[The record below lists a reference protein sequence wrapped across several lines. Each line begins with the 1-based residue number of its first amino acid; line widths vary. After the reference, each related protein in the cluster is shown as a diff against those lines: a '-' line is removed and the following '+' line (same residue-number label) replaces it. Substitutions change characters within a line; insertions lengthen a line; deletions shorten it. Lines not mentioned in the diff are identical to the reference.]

1 MYQQNSNRKKK
12 SMHFPAVMFFGL
24 IITCVVV
31 IVAVSGKNLLHKGDD
46 LLQGKDS
53 GTTLAAEPETSGAYT
68 DSNTNK
74 SSDSTGYN
82 SNIDKSQ

>member
-1 MYQQNSNRKKK
+1 MYQQNNNRKKK

-53 GTTLAAEPETSGAYT
+53 GTTLAEIGRASCRERVFGLV
-68 DSNTNK
+68 
-74 SSDSTGYN
+74 
-82 SNIDKSQ
+82 

>member
-46 LLQGKDS
+46 LLQAKDS
-53 GTTLAAEPETSGAYT
+53 GT
-68 DSNTNK
+68 
-74 SSDSTGYN
+74 
-82 SNIDKSQ
+82 I